1 MDASLVV
8 LKYKSS
14 AVSHEVGIPLAKNG
28 RAADESD
35 GSPLKIE
42 D

>member
-8 LKYKSS
+8 LKLKSS
-14 AVSHEVGIPLAKNG
+14 AVSREAGIPLAKNG

-35 GSPLKIE
+35 GSPPRIK